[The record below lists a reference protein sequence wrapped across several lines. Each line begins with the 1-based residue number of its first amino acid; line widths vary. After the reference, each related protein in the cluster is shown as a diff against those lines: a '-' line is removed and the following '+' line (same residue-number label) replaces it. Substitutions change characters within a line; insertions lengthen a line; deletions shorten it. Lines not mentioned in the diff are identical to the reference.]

1 MNTITISLGEHSYPI
16 FLEEDFSH
24 IGRAMRERGLHQRLL
39 VVTEPNIKDLYEAP
53 LRRELEAA
61 GFEVNL
67 CEIAGGE
74 ENKTLD
80 TVRGIYREMMNLR
93 FDRKGTVVAL
103 GGGIVGDIAGFAA
116 ATFLRGVPF
125 VQVPTTLL
133 AQVDSSVGGKVGVN
147 FNGVKNIVGAF
158 YQPALVYINSKTLNT
173 LTERDYKTG
182 LGEVVKYAVLDGE
195 PFYDF
200 LSSHAGELRRI
211 DVIRHCCEIKA
222 EIVQQ
227 DERENGLRA
236 VLNLGHTFGHAY
248 ETATHHAITHGEGVA
263 SGLVSACEL
272 ACLMGLLERETA
284 DRIKELLDKLGLTY
298 ILPPCGGIM
307 EAMQGDKKRL
317 DGRLRFVLPHAMG
330 DVQIHEAPQEL
341 VEQAIRVV
349 LPEKDGR
356 I

>member
-1 MNTITISLGEHSYPI
+1 MNTITISLGEYSYPI
-16 FLEEDFSH
+16 LLEEDFSN
-24 IGRAMRERGLHQRLL
+24 IGLAMRECGLHRRLL
-39 VVTEPNIKDLYEAP
+39 VVTEPNIKDLYYAP
-53 LRRELEAA
+53 LRRELEEA

-74 ENKTLD
+74 ENKNLE

-93 FDRKGTVVAL
+93 FDRKCTVVAL
-103 GGGIVGDIAGFAA
+103 GGGIVGDISGFAA
-116 ATFLRGVPF
+116 ATFLRGIPF

-147 FNGVKNIVGAF
+147 FNGVKTSLAHF
-158 YQPALVYINSKTLNT
+158 TSLPLVYINIKTLNT
-173 LTERDYKTG
+173 LTDRDYKTG

-195 PFYDF
+195 PFYHF
-200 LSSHAGELRRI
+200 LSSHAEDLRRA
-211 DVIRHCCEIKA
+211 DVIQHCCEIKA
-222 EIVQQ
+222 KIVQQ

-272 ACLMGLLERETA
+272 ACLMGLLNRETA
-284 DRIKELLDKLGLTY
+284 ERIRELLDKLDLRY
-298 ILPPCGGIM
+298 ILPLCGLEDIM
-307 EAMQGDKKRL
+307 KAMQGDKKRL

-330 DVQIHEAPQEL
+330 NVRIHEAPSEL
-341 VEQAIRVV
+341 VEQAIRVI
-349 LPEKDGR
+349 L
-356 I
+356 